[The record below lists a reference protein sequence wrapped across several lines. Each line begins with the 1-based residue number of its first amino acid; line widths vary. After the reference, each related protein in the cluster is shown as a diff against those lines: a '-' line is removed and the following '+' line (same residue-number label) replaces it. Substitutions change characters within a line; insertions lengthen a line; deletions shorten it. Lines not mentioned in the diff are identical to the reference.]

1 MLGRHPVGI
10 YEKAFDP
17 RITWEERLDRAAY
30 LNFDYVEISIDE
42 TDERLS
48 RLDWS
53 RMQKKEL
60 LDAVWNSGVA
70 LRSMCLSGHRRF
82 PFGSHDPRIREK
94 AKEIMQKAID
104 FAGEFGVRVIQLA
117 GYDVYYEDSTEYSK
131 RWFEEG
137 MQWAAEQAGEAQIM
151 LAMEIM
157 DTPFMNSI
165 SKHLAYEKKIHSPWY
180 RVYPDLGNLSAW
192 KENDPEKELN
202 LGVNSI
208 VAIHL
213 KDTLPPTES
222 FAGQFK
228 SVPFGA
234 GCVDFPRRFAQLD
247 KIGYTGPYMIEMW
260 YREGTSDMEEIAKSA
275 KWLDEQYAEGIRIN
289 RN

>member
-1 MLGRHPVGI
+1 MFGKHSAGI

-17 RITWEERLDRAAY
+17 RISWQERFDRAAKIG
-30 LNFDYVEISIDE
+30 FDYIEISVDE

-53 RMQKKEL
+53 RAQKKEL
-60 LDAVWNSGVA
+60 RDASWDSGVA

-82 PFGSHDPRIREK
+82 PFGSADPAVRERAHEIMEK
-94 AKEIMQKAID
+94 AIE
-104 FAGEFGVRVIQLA
+104 FSGELGIRVIQLA
-117 GYDVYYEDSTEYSK
+117 GYDVYYEESTEDSVH
-131 RWFEEG
+131 RFAEG
-137 MQWAAEQAGEAQIM
+137 MMWAAERAANAQVM

-165 SKHLAYEKKIHSPWY
+165 SKHLPYEKQINSPWY

-192 KENDPEKELN
+192 RENAPEAELN
-202 LGVNSI
+202 KGIGSI

-222 FAGQFK
+222 FAGKFK
-228 SVPFGA
+228 CVPFGS
-234 GCVDFPRRFAQLD
+234 GCVDFPARFGQLE
-247 KIGYTGPYMIEMW
+247 KLNYTGPYMIEMW
-260 YREGTSDMEEIAKSA
+260 HQDGTDDVTEIAKAA
-275 KWLDEQYAEGIRIN
+275 KWLNDQYEKGIL
-289 RN
+289 